1 MKARNLALIVALVVI
16 ADQALKF
23 YIKTTLP
30 LNTSREMLG
39 ESFQLY
45 FVENPGMAYG
55 WKFGGEW
62 GKVALTVF
70 RLIAVVFGTW
80 YLGSIMKK
88 KYHKGFIIMAG
99 LVYAGAIGNLIDSC
113 FYGMIFDKGM
123 LYNAALNDYVN
134 YEGLARFSS
143 TGYAS
148 FLHGNVVDM
157 FYFPV
162 IRGTFPDWFP
172 LWGGEPFEFFRP
184 IFNIADAAITTG
196 VLSILVFQRRFFK
209 HAGNEQHNTVETETL
224 VNDTN
229 QVS

>member
-16 ADQALKF
+16 ADQALKI

-62 GKVALTVF
+62 GKVALTGF

-80 YLGSIMKK
+80 YLGSIIKK

-113 FYGMIFDKGM
+113 FYGMVFDKGM

-172 LWGGEPFEFFRP
+172 LWGGETFEFFRP

-196 VLSILVFQRRFFK
+196 VLSILVFQRRYFK

-229 QVS
+229 QVT

>member
-80 YLGSIMKK
+80 YLGSIIKK

-172 LWGGEPFEFFRP
+172 LWGGEDFEFFRP

>member
-16 ADQALKF
+16 ADQALKI

-80 YLGSIMKK
+80 YLGSIIKK

-113 FYGMIFDKGM
+113 FYGMVFDKGM

-196 VLSILVFQRRFFK
+196 VLSILVFQRRYFK

>member
-16 ADQALKF
+16 ADQALKI

-80 YLGSIMKK
+80 YLGSIIKK

-113 FYGMIFDKGM
+113 FYGMVFDKGM

-134 YEGLARFSS
+134 YEGLASFSS

-196 VLSILVFQRRFFK
+196 VLSILVFQRRYFK

>member
-16 ADQALKF
+16 ADQALKI

-80 YLGSIMKK
+80 YLGSIIKK

-134 YEGLARFSS
+134 YEGLASFSS

-172 LWGGEPFEFFRP
+172 VWGGEPFEFFRP

-196 VLSILVFQRRFFK
+196 VLSILVFQRIYFK

>member
-16 ADQALKF
+16 ADQALKI

-80 YLGSIMKK
+80 YLGSIIKK

-113 FYGMIFDKGM
+113 FYGMVFDKGM

-172 LWGGEPFEFFRP
+172 LWGGETFEFFRP

-196 VLSILVFQRRFFK
+196 VLSILVFQLRYFK

-229 QVS
+229 QVT

>member
-16 ADQALKF
+16 ADQALKI

-80 YLGSIMKK
+80 YLGSIIKK

-113 FYGMIFDKGM
+113 FYGMVFDKGM

-172 LWGGEPFEFFRP
+172 LWGGETFEFFRP

-196 VLSILVFQRRFFK
+196 VLSILVFQRRYFK

-229 QVS
+229 QVT

>member
-16 ADQALKF
+16 ADQALKI

-70 RLIAVVFGTW
+70 RLFAVVFGTW
-80 YLGSIMKK
+80 YLGSIIKK

-134 YEGLARFSS
+134 YEGLASFSS

-172 LWGGEPFEFFRP
+172 LWGGEAFEFFRP

-209 HAGNEQHNTVETETL
+209 HAGNEQHNTIETETL

>member
-80 YLGSIMKK
+80 YLGSIIKK

-196 VLSILVFQRRFFK
+196 VLSILLFQRRFFK

>member
-16 ADQALKF
+16 ADQALKI

-80 YLGSIMKK
+80 YLGSIIKK

-196 VLSILVFQRRFFK
+196 VLSILVFQRRYFK

>member
-16 ADQALKF
+16 ADQALKI

-80 YLGSIMKK
+80 YLGNIIKK

-134 YEGLARFSS
+134 YEGLASFSS

-172 LWGGEPFEFFRP
+172 LWGGEAFEFFRP

-209 HAGNEQHNTVETETL
+209 HAGNEQHNTIETETL

>member
-16 ADQALKF
+16 ADQALKI

-80 YLGSIMKK
+80 YLGSIIKK

-113 FYGMIFDKGM
+113 FYGMVFDKGM

-172 LWGGEPFEFFRP
+172 LWGGEDFEFFRP